1 MIVNLHPMQPSLK
14 CRSTPHEQFWTTCIT
29 TTPKPAL
36 QARRRR
42 TLGVGQIFCNAKL
55 ELESIDA
62 NSSSKSIFC
71 GGDASLSATEAAA
84 GWDCKQQLRSTT
96 REKPRV
102 IVIAGPTSVGKTQLS
117 IELAKELNGEVINAD
132 SVQVYRGLD
141 IGAAKATMEERQGI
155 PHHLLDMVP
164 ATVEYTYEEFMRDSR
179 AATEQIL
186 ARGRVPIVVG
196 GTGMY
201 MRYYMH
207 AKPGITSKPFEDE
220 AKIIG
225 ALAGAGSILVPDC
238 WDYDFQ
244 CYFLHKNRAALFRRL
259 DLRCEQ
265 QIMTLLEETSR
276 LLDAGLVADS
286 NSAARATGYEEAIPF
301 LMEARAAR
309 GFVTEERL
317 LSMLSLFQHNC
328 RNIARQQI
336 KWYRSKD
343 RSEVLSSILVMLN
356 PLPISKSSSQHRIF
370 YLLACL
376 LAAARDLRNCR
387 AARDRN
393 SVARRAP
400 KFHTPREQGGKK
412 KKSSGQFR
420 VGIFSTDVWHSSE
433 LGNSVLECSGLA
445 NPASDSVIIIFN
457 VFFFFFSFC
466 FLFFLFCRL
475 NCVLDNQQHST
486 AHVL

>member
-1 MIVNLHPMQPSLK
+1 MAFAVSFSPWAPQNSMIVKLHPMQPSLK
-14 CRSTPHEQFWTTCIT
+14 CRSTPHEQFWTTGIT

-55 ELESIDA
+55 ELEPIDA
-62 NSSSKSIFC
+62 NSSSKSITC
-71 GGDASLSATEAAA
+71 GDDASLST
-84 GWDCKQQLRSTT
+84 GTCKQQLRSTT

-141 IGAAKATMEERQGI
+141 IGAAKATLEERQGI

-164 ATVEYTYEEFMRDSR
+164 AIVEYTYEDFMRDSR
-179 AATEQIL
+179 AVTEQIL

-220 AKIIG
+220 SKIIA
-225 ALAGAGSILVPDC
+225 ALAGTGSILVPDC

-244 CYFLHKNRAALFRRL
+244 CYFLHKNRAELFRRL

-265 QIMTLLEETSR
+265 QIMTLLEETSS

-301 LMEARAAR
+301 LMEARATG

-343 RSEVLSSILVMLN
+343 RSEVLSSILVLMN
-356 PLPISKSSSQHRIF
+356 PLPISKSSSLQ
-370 YLLACL
+370 
-376 LAAARDLRNCR
+376 
-387 AARDRN
+387 
-393 SVARRAP
+393 
-400 KFHTPREQGGKK
+400 
-412 KKSSGQFR
+412 
-420 VGIFSTDVWHSSE
+420 
-433 LGNSVLECSGLA
+433 
-445 NPASDSVIIIFN
+445 
-457 VFFFFFSFC
+457 
-466 FLFFLFCRL
+466 
-475 NCVLDNQQHST
+475 
-486 AHVL
+486 

>member
-1 MIVNLHPMQPSLK
+1 
-14 CRSTPHEQFWTTCIT
+14 
-29 TTPKPAL
+29 
-36 QARRRR
+36 
-42 TLGVGQIFCNAKL
+42 
-55 ELESIDA
+55 
-62 NSSSKSIFC
+62 
-71 GGDASLSATEAAA
+71 
-84 GWDCKQQLRSTT
+84 
-96 REKPRV
+96 V

-132 SVQVYRGLD
+132 SVQVYCGLD

-164 ATVEYTYEEFMRDSR
+164 ASVEYTYEEFMRDSR

-207 AKPGITSKPFEDE
+207 AKPGITHKPFEDE
-220 AKIIG
+220 AKIIV
-225 ALAGAGSILVPDC
+225 ALAGAGSIRVPDY

-244 CYFLHKNRAALFRRL
+244 CYFLHKNRAELFRRL

-286 NSAARATGYEEAIPF
+286 NSAARATGYEEAIPL

-343 RSEVLSSILVMLN
+343 RSEVLSSILVLLN
-356 PLPISKSSSQHRIF
+356 PLPIPKSSSQHRISF
-370 YLLACL
+370 FLLACWL
-376 LAAARDLRNCR
+376 LSREELPR
-387 AARDRN
+387 
-393 SVARRAP
+393 S
-400 KFHTPREQGGKK
+400 TPRVNEGGKK
-412 KKSSGQFR
+412 KKA
-420 VGIFSTDVWHSSE
+420 
-433 LGNSVLECSGLA
+433 LGNSVLEYSVLSELA
-445 NPASDSVIIIFN
+445 NSVLEYSRLANSGFRFCYYIFY
-457 VFFFFFSFC
+457 VFFFCFSFFSG
-466 FLFFLFCRL
+466 
-475 NCVLDNQQHST
+475 D
-486 AHVL
+486 

>member
-1 MIVNLHPMQPSLK
+1 
-14 CRSTPHEQFWTTCIT
+14 
-29 TTPKPAL
+29 
-36 QARRRR
+36 
-42 TLGVGQIFCNAKL
+42 
-55 ELESIDA
+55 
-62 NSSSKSIFC
+62 
-71 GGDASLSATEAAA
+71 
-84 GWDCKQQLRSTT
+84 
-96 REKPRV
+96 
-102 IVIAGPTSVGKTQLS
+102 LS

-179 AATEQIL
+179 AATEKIL

-286 NSAARATGYEEAIPF
+286 NSATRATGYEEAIPF
-301 LMEARAAR
+301 LMEARAAG

-387 AARDRN
+387 AK
-393 SVARRAP
+393 SSQ
-400 KFHTPREQGGKK
+400 PRVNEDGKK

-420 VGIFSTDVWHSSE
+420 VGIFSTMFGIRQNWVIPCWNVQDWRI
-433 LGNSVLECSGLA
+433 
-445 NPASDSVIIIFN
+445 PASDSVIII
-457 VFFFFFSFC
+457 

>member
-1 MIVNLHPMQPSLK
+1 MIVKLHLMQPSLK

-84 GWDCKQQLRSTT
+84 GWACKQQLRSTT

-445 NPASDSVIIIFN
+445 NSGFR
-457 VFFFFFSFC
+457 FC
-466 FLFFLFCRL
+466 YYYF
-475 NCVLDNQQHST
+475 
-486 AHVL
+486 